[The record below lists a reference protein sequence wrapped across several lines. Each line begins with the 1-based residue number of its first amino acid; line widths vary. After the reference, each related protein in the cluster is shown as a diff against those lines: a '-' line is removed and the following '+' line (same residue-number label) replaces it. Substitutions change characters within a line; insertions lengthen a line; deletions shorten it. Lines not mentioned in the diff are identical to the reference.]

1 MRHLRTLRYFD
12 VVARRRSIRKAAE
25 DLSVDASALNR
36 RIQDFEAELGTPLFE
51 RLPRGVRLNAAGEL
65 VVRYARAQMA
75 DAERLRS
82 QIADLSGVRRGRVSV
97 AVSQA
102 VAASF
107 LPEVIGEY
115 TRRFPNVTFEVMV
128 RDHVNAQR
136 ALIDFTADLVIVFH
150 PSPQAELAPLLVV
163 EQPLHAVMAETHR
176 LAGRETIRLRDLA
189 SETLVLL
196 DRSFGGR
203 QILEEAL
210 ARRSQKLVP
219 TVEANSFEF
228 LRAYVR
234 GEGAVTVQFAIGAPG
249 TATGPMAIPGLVSR
263 PIDRRDAPP
272 GRLVLG
278 QLRGRTLPVAAAK
291 FADLVAR
298 RLDVRGAEG
307 DEEARF

>member
-1 MRHLRTLRYFD
+1 
-12 VVARRRSIRKAAE
+12 
-25 DLSVDASALNR
+25 
-36 RIQDFEAELGTPLFE
+36 
-51 RLPRGVRLNAAGEL
+51 VRLNAAGEL

-82 QIADLSGVRRGRVSV
+82 QISDLSGVRRGHVSV

-102 VAASF
+102 VAATF
-107 LPEVIGEY
+107 LPAVIGEY
-115 TRRFPNVTFEVMV
+115 ARSFPNVTFEVMV

-136 ALIDFTADLVIVFH
+136 ALVEFEADLAIVFH
-150 PSPQAELAPLLVV
+150 PAPQAELAPLLVV
-163 EQPLHAVMAETHR
+163 EQPLHAVMAETHP
-176 LAGRETIRLRDLA
+176 LAARETVRLRDLR

-210 ARRSQKLVP
+210 ARRTQTLVP
-219 TVEANSFEF
+219 AIEANSFEF

-249 TATGPMAIPGLVSR
+249 IVADPMALPGLVSR
-263 PIDRRDAPP
+263 PVDPRDAPP

-298 RLDVRGAEG
+298 RLDVRPPRDGERAAG
-307 DEEARF
+307 